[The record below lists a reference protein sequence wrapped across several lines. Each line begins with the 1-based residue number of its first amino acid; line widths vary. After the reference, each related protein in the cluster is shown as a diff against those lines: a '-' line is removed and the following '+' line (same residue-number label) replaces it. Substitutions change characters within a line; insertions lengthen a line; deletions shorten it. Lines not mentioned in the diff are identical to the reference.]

1 MCVRAYPLSDSSD
14 RNNSQSKIVC
24 RTSHA
29 AKPWSRIRHDGEV
42 DSLSYGYCGVRA
54 IAKLLRACSGTV
66 AVLAMLAKCLP
77 RTRAR
82 VHAGAAG
89 KPSTD
94 NPTGEGPSRCLD
106 NKGQLLHTAH
116 CGPWTAWTGRNISLH
131 PATINSGRLRK
142 VLLLQQA
149 VLPPPKHQHA
159 GRGSSDA
166 TERVSRLYASE
177 GRSRRGGGK
186 RHANTDMNVER
197 PKRKKKE
204 VCVRRSL
211 AELPLHSVLSPHLTL
226 FTTTVTLLHPRTIT

>member
-1 MCVRAYPLSDSSD
+1 MQNVPSCQTLVTRTARRKSRLALVR
-14 RNNSQSKIVC
+14 
-24 RTSHA
+24 
-29 AKPWSRIRHDGEV
+29 
-42 DSLSYGYCGVRA
+42 
-54 IAKLLRACSGTV
+54 LLRGLRAFSR
-66 AVLAMLAKCLP
+66 ALSPSWPCLP

-89 KPSTD
+89 RPSAD
-94 NPTGEGPSRCLD
+94 NPTGEGPSQRLD
-106 NKGQLLHTAH
+106 NKGPLLHTAH
-116 CGPWTAWTGRNISLH
+116 CGSWTTWTGRNISLH

-142 VLLLQQA
+142 VLLPQQA

-186 RHANTDMNVER
+186 RHANTDMNAER
-197 PKRKKKE
+197 PKRKEKE
-204 VCVRRSL
+204 VAVRRSL

-226 FTTTVTLLHPRTIT
+226 FTTTVTPLHPRTIA